1 MWSPPVAGTHAACRD
16 AGTSRATAEAGT
28 ANAEPERP
36 NRPGSQKRKVRLT
49 VFELRNT
56 DCVLATER
64 YHIICRST
72 PLLDLERCEL
82 KLA

>member
-1 MWSPPVAGTHAACRD
+1 MPLAAM
-16 AGTSRATAEAGT
+16 
-28 ANAEPERP
+28 PERRVRPRKPEPRTP
-36 NRPGSQKRKVRLT
+36 NRNDRTDRARKSKILT